1 MRWIL
6 RLVPSPAMAVACLAL
21 LVALGGVGY
30 AAVKLPAN
38 SVGSAQLKN
47 DAVTGLKVKN
57 GTLLAADFK
66 RGQVV
71 GKTGAKGDPG
81 LKGDTGP
88 KGDQGPKGDT
98 GDRGPSWGD
107 VSGVGSGTGA
117 SPDHPQAGRRRV
129 VEAPG
134 RRAAASS
141 ARRSSSS
148 SVAST
153 ST

>member
-71 GKTGAKGDPG
+71 GKTGTKGDPG

-88 KGDQGPKGDT
+88 KGDQGRKATPATAARVGAT
-98 GDRGPSWGD
+98 SPASGPAPALSRPPSSRTA
-107 VSGVGSGTGA
+107 SG
-117 SPDHPQAGRRRV
+117 R
-129 VEAPG
+129 
-134 RRAAASS
+134 
-141 ARRSSSS
+141 
-148 SVAST
+148 
-153 ST
+153 